1 MVKPILRQLR
11 ARQQNYFCVG
21 VELICIA
28 DHLNVVLR
36 PIIHPNN
43 NVFMK
48 GGRDGQLAEVHMSN
62 SQSLFLPR
70 HQKIS
75 IWQKHNFL
83 LRPLLS
89 NNLTSYRANM
99 EQQISALTIEKTI
112 CLLQAWAAGEKL
124 SDRNYIIFYEKILYS
139 VVRCPI
145 ASLEIGLF
153 CLQLLRELRDVKI
166 GLIMGLLILFTVKIV
181 KDLVGLW
188 DTIVLYIVHDGICL
202 I

>member
-1 MVKPILRQLR
+1 MILSYRVGRTLFISHHIRYQPQLYLQLVYHFTEMVKPILRQLR

-62 SQSLFLPR
+62 SQFLFLPR

-75 IWQKHNFL
+75 IGQKHNFL

-89 NNLTSYRANM
+89 NNLTSYGANM
-99 EQQISALTIEKTI
+99 EQYISALTIEKTI
-112 CLLQAWAAGEKL
+112 CLLQA
-124 SDRNYIIFYEKILYS
+124 
-139 VVRCPI
+139 
-145 ASLEIGLF
+145 
-153 CLQLLRELRDVKI
+153 
-166 GLIMGLLILFTVKIV
+166 
-181 KDLVGLW
+181 
-188 DTIVLYIVHDGICL
+188 
-202 I
+202 